1 MFSKTGKEFKKETVM
16 FFIAGGCR
24 DVELFELEWVT
35 QKHFHYLTS
44 KNTNHSRASVEG
56 REMYSILYLDD
67 RFCLQSLQID
77 HAIKM

>member
-1 MFSKTGKEFKKETVM
+1 M

-56 REMYSILYLDD
+56 REMYSILYLDESHSQMLGK
-67 RFCLQSLQID
+67 FEYTLP
-77 HAIKM
+77 AKF